1 MINTGSSIINQELR
15 NQQLKEATAFPDCE
29 GIKVQKRSYEKV
41 NQERNSEGTINQ
53 KMQGRS
59 GIELEAIIGHTMEQQ
74 NIPNSK
80 IEEEMRHQ
88 ARSHL
93 KLDMSAMEIWRAA
106 QKPNNGLYEV
116 INYDDIFRRRM
127 QKFKRDISRG
137 AHRLNLFSIPHFKV
151 WIDPRKKIELVAIGG
166 ETPGKEF
173 ISYDMYIDE
182 RTVFEADQICMGE
195 MKVYPVGEI
204 NGRAV
209 CILGEEVKHGKEY
222 LPVQTVAKVYIPRSE
237 VSYLFFLHLTQKEDL
252 KNVITR
258 YRREDHA
265 GEPGPF
271 TRIEEKEPW
280 EKVFPKLLITY
291 FILKNCL

>member
-1 MINTGSSIINQELR
+1 
-15 NQQLKEATAFPDCE
+15 
-29 GIKVQKRSYEKV
+29 
-41 NQERNSEGTINQ
+41 
-53 KMQGRS
+53 MQGRS

-74 NIPNSK
+74 NIPNSR
-80 IEEEMRHQ
+80 IEAEMRHQ
-88 ARSHL
+88 ARNHL
-93 KLDMSAMEIWRAA
+93 KLDISAMEIWRAA

-116 INYDDIFRRRM
+116 KNHDDTFKRSM

-151 WIDPRKKIELVAIGG
+151 WIDPKRKIEIVAVGG

-222 LPVQTVAKVYIPRSE
+222 LQVQTVAKVYIPRSE

-271 TRIEEKEPW
+271 TRIED
-280 EKVFPKLLITY
+280 LGLGY
-291 FILKNCL
+291 FDNGYVYAWSPPNSTKREAKPMGFIFENDMCPPIPEAEDPNVGDENS